1 MPLGREVRLSPL
13 LFIVM
18 ANAVQIVN
26 FALARLGADR
36 ILSLDDTD
44 SENARLSNIHY
55 EQTVREVL
63 RAHPWN
69 CCKTRATLGQL
80 TETPSFEYN
89 YYYQLPSDF
98 LRALYVNDVNA
109 EDNRDKWKIER
120 DRLLSDDKSIQLVYI
135 YHEEDAEQYDDL
147 LVEAL
152 SVKLASK
159 LAAPIT
165 GDPRSGT
172 SFLDEFES
180 VTMRRAARVDSS
192 EDSSNENHPLLTHL
206 TRSPLGSRRQH
217 SPLG

>member
-1 MPLGREVRLSPL
+1 
-13 LFIVM
+13 M
-18 ANAVQIVN
+18 ANSVQIVN

-44 SENARLSNIHY
+44 SENARLANIHY
-55 EQTVREVL
+55 TQTVREVL

-69 CCKTRATLGQL
+69 CCKTRATLAQL
-80 TETPSFEYN
+80 AEAPSFEFD
-89 YYYQLPSDF
+89 YYYQLPSAF

-120 DRLLSDDKSIQLVYI
+120 DRLLSDDDSSQLVYI

-172 SFLDEFES
+172 SFLEELY
-180 VTMRRAARVDSS
+180 T
-192 EDSSNENHPLLTHL
+192 LK
-206 TRSPLGSRRQH
+206 
-217 SPLG
+217 